1 MGTMLVTIG
10 KENNNNNENNKDR
23 SYREMDLNWR
33 ITER

>member
-10 KENNNNNENNKDR
+10 KENNNNIDK
-23 SYREMDLNWR
+23 SCREMDLNWR